1 MLILIC
7 YHFGFQYSAIMIIF
21 SKSNYDQMNKTNK
34 FYRVGP
40 HVLRICGIPPMDS
53 AILLPEFAPFILTD
67 EDGEETEQVIEIDIR
82 PGKVCI
88 AEDEDNFSHA
98 VSFEWEDCRCRICQ
112 QADGDYQIGIAPVGN
127 PENEACAV
135 CSRRFHHNIIFLPQS
150 LQQIASF
157 IVNNFLMMIYT
168 FATAGQGT
176 LMIHASVIHY
186 NGKGYLFLGKSGTGK
201 STHSSLWLKYIE
213 GSRLLND
220 DNPVLAVDPKTGQ
233 ITVYGTPWSGK
244 TACYLNESVPVG
256 SIVRLEQAPHNVIKR
271 LDAIQSFAALL
282 PSCSCLKQDTLIYKG
297 VIDTVT
303 HIVTR
308 IPVYSLKCLPD
319 EAAAHLSME
328 TVTQTEI
335 RRS

>member
-1 MLILIC
+1 MLKAPIFAPRSETNMQIMKNLR
-7 YHFGFQYSAIMIIF
+7 GFIYNIIEKGTKCRKDRFYWYNEKYNKHLLRIRKIIF

-186 NGKGYLFLGKSGTGK
+186 NGKGYLLNYN
-201 STHSSLWLKYIE
+201 SSAVARHIDLSVCRERI
-213 GSRLLND
+213 ND
-220 DNPVLAVDPKTGQ
+220 NQ
-233 ITVYGTPWSGK
+233 
-244 TACYLNESVPVG
+244 N
-256 SIVRLEQAPHNVIKR
+256 RHKR
-271 LDAIQSFAALL
+271 
-282 PSCSCLKQDTLIYKG
+282 
-297 VIDTVT
+297 
-303 HIVTR
+303 
-308 IPVYSLKCLPD
+308 
-319 EAAAHLSME
+319 
-328 TVTQTEI
+328 
-335 RRS
+335 